1 MSDQP
6 DKSKP
11 IAPRPAVFEAPS
23 EIPQP
28 PETTDKMVPVT
39 EEDAIPVAQLIKAA
53 RELTQRITN
62 DDRQRVV
69 KELKDAGHHLTIR
82 TKAPVELMQFFT
94 GEIDLDTELAKRY
107 ANAPLLSQGSFRPSK
122 PGADAKRK
130 VIAILTSQDD
140 AAMVTI
146 DMFLETQIL
155 EITFTLGSMVSMRF
169 MIGAIE
175 TGERQRWL
183 ELMRRNNGIAF
194 LWTKQRWEEDYLIFV
209 VRENFARA
217 YAFSPKRFEA
227 AVRITPDILDKLV
240 DWLEAFW
247 FQDKLAA
254 KQAHALTLMRPPSTP
269 PLNPDTQPMVA
280 VSDETPK
287 PESNGAKPP
296 SPADAA
302 VPAETDTTD
311 SEPFPFEW

>member
-6 DKSKP
+6 DSTK
-11 IAPRPAVFEAPS
+11 APRPAVFDTPA

-28 PETTDKMVPVT
+28 PETTAKMVAVT
-39 EEDAIPVAQLIKAA
+39 EEDAIPVEQLIKAA

-69 KELKDAGHHLTIR
+69 KELKDAGHHLNIR
-82 TKAPVELMQFFT
+82 TKAPVELMEFFT

-107 ANAPLLSQGSFRPSK
+107 AHAPLLSQGSFRPSK
-122 PGADAKRK
+122 PGPDVKRK
-130 VIAILTSQDD
+130 AVAILTSQDD
-140 AAMVTI
+140 SAMVTV
-146 DMFLETQIL
+146 DMFLETQAL

-169 MIGAIE
+169 TIGAIE

-183 ELMRRNNGIAF
+183 ELMRRNSGIAF

-209 VRENFARA
+209 VRENFARV

-227 AVRITPDILDKLV
+227 AIRITPDIVDKLV

-247 FQDKLAA
+247 FHEKQTA
-254 KQAHALTLMRPPSTP
+254 KRAEAPTLLRPPSSP
-269 PLNPDTQPMVA
+269 SPNPDTQPMLA
-280 VSDETPK
+280 VVDEIPKSPK
-287 PESNGAKPP
+287 PAAPVPP
-296 SPADAA
+296 AN
-302 VPAETDTTD
+302 VPAPSENDTTD